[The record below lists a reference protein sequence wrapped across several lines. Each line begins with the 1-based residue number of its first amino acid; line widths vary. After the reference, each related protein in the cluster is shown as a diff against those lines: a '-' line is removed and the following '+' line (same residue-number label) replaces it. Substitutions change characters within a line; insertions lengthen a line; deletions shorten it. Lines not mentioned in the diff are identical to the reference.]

1 MKTLFLSDLDGT
13 LLQRDATISPKSCA
27 IINRLVEQGMIF
39 SYATARSIHTA
50 VSVTRGLHVRVPVI
64 TKNGAFIDDIEG
76 KKTLCENVFSWQDT
90 QDIYDH
96 LQKYGINPL
105 VFSVVDGQERYSYDC
120 ENMSRGVF
128 KFVKDHE
135 GDFRDH
141 PVKGNDT
148 ILEGKVHYFTCI
160 GAVDELQEIYQRL
173 AGEYNCIFSKDTYSD
188 DQWLEIMPKYATKAY
203 AMKQLQQLCGC
214 DRVVVF
220 GDGINDVS
228 MFEMADE
235 CYAVGNAVSALKEIA
250 TDVIGENEMDG
261 VAEWLQQRFLL
272 S

>member
-13 LLQRDATISPKSCA
+13 LLQKNATLSPKSCT
-27 IINRLVEQGMIF
+27 ILNRLVEQGMIF

-50 VSVTRGLHVRVPVI
+50 VVVTRGLDVRVPVI
-64 TKNGAFIDDIEG
+64 TKNGAFIDDIVG
-76 KKTLCENVFSWQDT
+76 NKTLCENIFSWQET
-90 QDIYDH
+90 KDIYDT
-96 LQKYGINPL
+96 LQEYGINPL

-120 ENMSRGVF
+120 ENMSKGTT
-128 KFVKDHE
+128 KFVEDHE

-141 PVKGNDT
+141 PVTGSDT

-160 GAVDELQEIYQRL
+160 GTVDELLEIYGRL
-173 AGEYNCIFSKDTYSD
+173 SQEYNCIFSKDTYSD

-203 AMKQLQQLCGC
+203 AMKQLQRLCGC
-214 DRVVVF
+214 DRIVVF
-220 GDGINDVS
+220 GDGINDIP

-235 CYAVGNAVSALKEIA
+235 SYAVANAVPELKEIA
-250 TDVIGENEMDG
+250 TGVIGGNDMDG